1 MSWCGQTHSDSR
13 GKGLTSYPGRPLT
26 PANELQPEATAG
38 KQVLQ
43 AQRGWWVGWALNG
56 NMYKSGLE
64 RPLKPLK
71 GSISAIPEDVTQ
83 SCTQD
88 TYGNFGTF
96 IFCCWSREGP
106 GPGCEAQQC
115 LPIQV
120 LVKRGL
126 QDRTS
131 ILFCS

>member
-1 MSWCGQTHSDSR
+1 M
-13 GKGLTSYPGRPLT
+13 
-26 PANELQPEATAG
+26 NELQPEAMAG

-43 AQRGWWVGWALNG
+43 AQRGWWVGWALNR

-88 TYGNFGTF
+88 TYGNFGTHSF
-96 IFCCWSREGP
+96 PALGLERVQ
-106 GPGCEAQQC
+106 AQG
-115 LPIQV
+115 
-120 LVKRGL
+120 VKHNKAYPLR
-126 QDRTS
+126 S
-131 ILFCS
+131 W

>member
-1 MSWCGQTHSDSR
+1 MV
-13 GKGLTSYPGRPLT
+13 GRL
-26 PANELQPEATAG
+26 
-38 KQVLQ
+38 
-43 AQRGWWVGWALNG
+43 ALNG

-106 GPGCEAQQC
+106 GPGCEAQQG
-115 LPIQV
+115 LPTQV

-126 QDRTS
+126 QDGAS
-131 ILFCS
+131 ILFCSCCTSECPSTLSEPIGDPR